1 MEGLIIVLGGLV
13 FVQETLL
20 LWMAK
25 TKAGQKWVKN
35 L

>member
-1 MEGLIIVLGGLV
+1 MEGLIIVLGGSGICAGL
-13 FVQETLL
+13 FL
-20 LWMAK
+20 LWMAN